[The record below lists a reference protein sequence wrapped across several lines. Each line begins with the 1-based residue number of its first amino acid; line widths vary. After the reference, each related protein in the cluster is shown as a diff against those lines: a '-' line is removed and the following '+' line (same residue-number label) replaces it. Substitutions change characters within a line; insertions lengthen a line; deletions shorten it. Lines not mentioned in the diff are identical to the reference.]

1 MDLKI
6 GENTK
11 VKFREKMEL
20 LLWKIKQS
28 EKLMVTEKIS
38 LYC

>member
-11 VKFREKMEL
+11 LKFREKME